1 MLNLLLLAADQ
12 TVPSAPAFVIASK
25 HLGAHRLLGTVVLC
39 APGLYVEPG

>member
-12 TVPSAPAFVIASK
+12 TVPSALAVVIASK
-25 HLGAHRLLGTVVLC
+25 HLGAHMLRGTVVLR